1 VIKPGAVFNEIG
13 AHEDMLPTLV
23 AAAGDTK
30 VKENLFELQIERVDL
45 ESTFESTVQKYFF
58 EADQLKQFVE
68 HINEATR
75 DHI

>member
-1 VIKPGAVFNEIG
+1 MNIDFNTFFRLRV
-13 AHEDMLPTLV
+13 DV
-23 AAAGDTK
+23 TK

>member
-1 VIKPGAVFNEIG
+1 MNIDFNTFFRLRV
-13 AHEDMLPTLV
+13 DV
-23 AAAGDTK
+23 TK

-45 ESTFESTVQKYFF
+45 ASTFESTVQKYFF

-68 HINEATR
+68 HVNEATR

>member
-1 VIKPGAVFNEIG
+1 MNIDFNTFFRLRV
-13 AHEDMLPTLV
+13 DV
-23 AAAGDTK
+23 TK

-45 ESTFESTVQKYFF
+45 ASTFESTVQKYFF

>member
-1 VIKPGAVFNEIG
+1 MNIDFNTFFRLRV
-13 AHEDMLPTLV
+13 DV
-23 AAAGDTK
+23 TK

-45 ESTFESTVQKYFF
+45 ASSFESTVQKYFF